1 MAKGKAPKSWAEQL
15 ADLEDP
21 APRELDPEDDA
32 GQFEEEDGSD
42 SAGNDN
48 DTADARGHY
57 TDVGKSKLRTA
68 DGFDLGPQYTGASI
82 SRGALVEEASEDDP
96 FGSHSKQ
103 EESESGEYAD
113 PDEDLDEQQSY
124 ADEEIDSDEAFEAG
138 DEKKFAK
145 FTFGSG
151 KLKADGDLD
160 GLDDREGEGSED
172 ETMDDGIKGQ
182 ESAVEE
188 EDSDSNDAEMDDD
201 ELSDG
206 DSDNTSLS
214 NGLTAPKSDDRAAL
228 RKMMAE
234 EQKTVAASLS
244 KAAKAD
250 VTKGRAIKHQ
260 RTTFDSLLNTR
271 IKLQKALIATNSMHS
286 SAAGLND
293 HPKAIEAA
301 EKATLTL
308 WDTLSELR
316 SSLQPSTSK
325 SLSAPTTTT
334 STHSQVLWEKM
345 HEFETLNIPKRRANL
360 TKWSQK
366 TNPTTALPR
375 PGKFS
380 QAPSQQPLTSIL
392 DQHLSGPNA
401 EKLVQKTHIPRSC
414 APIQLSSRTPSD
426 PSIYDDAD
434 FYTLLLRDL
443 VDQRM
448 ADSTTTTT
456 SSLTTIIANGG
467 PNHRSFKVKKPVDTK
482 ASKGRKMRYT
492 VHEKLQNFMAPVDLG
507 GWGERQRRE
516 LFGGLFGGRGGLRE
530 DEGVGM
536 EGEEGDGDEDEDEG
550 DDGMEGGGALRLF

>member
-1 MAKGKAPKSWAEQL
+1 MDTTQTLGTQSVTEANP
-15 ADLEDP
+15 
-21 APRELDPEDDA
+21 ELKL
-32 GQFEEEDGSD
+32 
-42 SAGNDN
+42 
-48 DTADARGHY
+48 TIVR
-57 TDVGKSKLRTA
+57 KSKLRTA

-82 SRGALVEEASEDDP
+82 SRGALVEEESEVDP
-96 FGSHSKQ
+96 FGSQSEQ
-103 EESESGEYAD
+103 EESESAEYAD
-113 PDEDLDEQQSY
+113 PDEDLDKQQSY
-124 ADEEIDSDEAFEAG
+124 ADEEIDSDEAFEKG
-138 DEKKFAK
+138 DEEKFAK
-145 FTFGSG
+145 FTFGNGTS
-151 KLKADGDLD
+151 KADGELD
-160 GLDDREGEGSED
+160 GLGDREDGGSED
-172 ETMDDGIKGQ
+172 EDMDASDGGINGL

-201 ELSDG
+201 EPSDG

-214 NGLTAPKSDDRAAL
+214 NGLTAPKSDDRAVL
-228 RKMMAE
+228 RNMMAE
-234 EQKTVAASLS
+234 EQKTVAASMS

-250 VTKGRAIKHQ
+250 ITKGRAIKHQ

-271 IKLQKALIATNSMHS
+271 IKLQKALIATNSMQS
-286 SAAGLND
+286 SAAGLSN

-301 EKATLTL
+301 EKAALTL

-316 SSLQPSTSK
+316 SSLQPTPSK
-325 SLSAPTTTT
+325 SLPTPTTTT
-334 STHSQVLWEKM
+334 STHSKLLWEKM

-380 QAPSQQPLTSIL
+380 QAPAQQPLTSIL

-401 EKLVQKTHIPRSC
+401 EKLVQKTQIPRSC
-414 APIQLSSRTPSD
+414 APVQLSSRTPSD

-434 FYTLLLRDL
+434 FYTLLLREL

-448 ADSTTTTT
+448 ADSTTSTTT
-456 SSLTTIIANGG
+456 SLTTMISNGG
-467 PNHRSFKVKKPVDTK
+467 TSLPNHRSFKVKKPVDTK

-516 LFGGLFGGRGGLRE
+516 LFGGLFGGRVVLGEDEG

-536 EGEEGDGDEDEDEG
+536 DGEDGDEDEDE
-550 DDGMEGGGALRLF
+550 DKAREEMEGGVGLRLFG